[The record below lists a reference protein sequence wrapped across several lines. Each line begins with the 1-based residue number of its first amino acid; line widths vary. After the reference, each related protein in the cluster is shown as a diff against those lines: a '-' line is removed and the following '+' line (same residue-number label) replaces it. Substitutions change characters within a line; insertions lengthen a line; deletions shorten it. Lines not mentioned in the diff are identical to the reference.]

1 MHINLGYGNSAVFQ
15 ESNSAKQPEDSSF
28 DNKIERKKME
38 KIIYTA
44 LGVLVILAVF
54 ITLLDGWEKVKNRYN
69 DFKEKN
75 PNIVLDTLGSMVIVT
90 VIAVTIMFLDTT
102 SVVFLGIIAVSSLM
116 LLGIYGRVFV
126 QIPQNHV
133 AGIFRSGIRVK
144 YVVATEED
152 LKKLSEEVTIAG
164 VVIENK
170 AIADGKY
177 RVEIATWIPILT
189 SLFNVRI
196 YSLNPFA
203 TIRPVEIQKNYWK
216 TRGELAAEEAAKTAT
231 NPDRRSSVV
240 DKIRLATTTSYE
252 RFLRIDSVV
261 IGYDA
266 TIELRGNMKVNYDRQ
281 TNVRA
286 WNLDEIYLTQN
297 ARYSG
302 YVDETI
308 RAAHMAV
315 LNTLAY
321 NKDETTPDGKTVTH
335 KNFQDINLSEKEN
348 SHFNEAIRECISGN
362 FGSIILT
369 TAINDWE
376 LSDESQAIVDAV
388 NRATASEHDRKAA
401 ENKAIGD
408 AAPLREQGLAAAAG
422 QGALLEKLK
431 EMAST
436 PEGRVAIAAHQNQIT
451 SANFALNRGTLVFGT
466 TVSPVIPL
474 PVIEEKT
481 PPTTPPTT
489 P

>member
-1 MHINLGYGNSAVFQ
+1 MNNYICL
-15 ESNSAKQPEDSSF
+15 
-28 DNKIERKKME
+28 
-38 KIIYTA
+38 A
-44 LGVLVILAVF
+44 LGVLVILTVF
-54 ITLLDGWEKVKNRYN
+54 TLHDGWEKVKNLLTDN
-69 DFKEKN
+69 KEKI
-75 PNIVLDTLGSMVIVT
+75 PNIVLYTLSMVMVT
-90 VIAVTIMFLDTT
+90 GITAAIMFLDTT
-102 SVVFLGIIAVSSLM
+102 SVVLLGIILVSAISII
-116 LLGIYGRVFV
+116 GISGRVFV

-152 LKKLSEEVTIAG
+152 LKKLTEDITIAR

-170 AIADGKY
+170 AFKDKKYEVVIAQS
-177 RVEIATWIPILT
+177 IPVLT
-189 SLFNVRI
+189 SLFNIRI
-196 YSLNPFA
+196 YSFNPFA
-203 TIRPVEIQKNYWK
+203 TILPVEIQKNYWK
-216 TRGELAAEEAAKTAT
+216 TRGELVAEEAAKTAT
-231 NPDRRSSVV
+231 NPGRKSSVV
-240 DKIRLATTTSYE
+240 DKIKLAATTSYE
-252 RFLRIDSVV
+252 RFLRIDTVV

-297 ARYSG
+297 ARYSS

-315 LNTLAY
+315 LNALAY
-321 NKDETTPDGKTVTH
+321 NKDETLPDGTVIG
-335 KNFQDINLSEKEN
+335 NFQDLDLSEKED
-348 SHFNEAIRECISGN
+348 SDFNNAIRKCISGN

-376 LSDESQAIVDAV
+376 LSDESRAIVDAV
-388 NRATASEHDRKAA
+388 NRATASGHDLIVA
-401 ENKAIGD
+401 ENKAKGD
-408 AAPLREQGLAAAAG
+408 AAPLREQGVAAAAG

-451 SANFALNRGTLVFGT
+451 SANFALNRGTLVFGS

>member
-1 MHINLGYGNSAVFQ
+1 MNNY
-15 ESNSAKQPEDSSF
+15 
-28 DNKIERKKME
+28 
-38 KIIYTA
+38 IYLA
-44 LGVLVILAVF
+44 LGVLGILAVF
-54 ITLLDGWEKVKNRYN
+54 TLLDGWEKVKNLLTDN
-69 DFKEKN
+69 KEKI
-75 PNIVLDTLGSMVIVT
+75 PNIVLYTLSMVMVT
-90 VIAVTIMFLDTT
+90 GITAAIMFLDTT
-102 SVVFLGIIAVSSLM
+102 SVVLLGIIIVSAISII
-116 LLGIYGRVFV
+116 GISGRVFV

-152 LKKLSEEVTIAG
+152 LKKLTEDITIAR

-170 AIADGKY
+170 AFKNKKYEVVIAQS
-177 RVEIATWIPILT
+177 IPVLT
-189 SLFNVRI
+189 SLFNIRI
-196 YSLNPFA
+196 YSFNPFA
-203 TIRPVEIQKNYWK
+203 TILPVEIQKNYWK
-216 TRGELAAEEAAKTAT
+216 TRGELVAEEAAKTAT
-231 NPDRRSSVV
+231 NPVRKSSVV
-240 DKIRLATTTSYE
+240 DKIKLATTTSYE
-252 RFLRIDSVV
+252 RFLRIDTVV

-297 ARYSG
+297 ARYSS

-315 LNTLAY
+315 LNALAY
-321 NKDETTPDGKTVTH
+321 NKDETLPDGTVIG
-335 KNFQDINLSEKEN
+335 NFQDLDLSEKED
-348 SHFNEAIRECISGN
+348 SDFNNAIRKCISGN

-376 LSDESQAIVDAV
+376 LSDESRAIVDAV
-388 NRATASEHDRKAA
+388 NRATASGHDLIVA
-401 ENKAIGD
+401 ENKAKGD
-408 AAPLREQGLAAAAG
+408 AAPLREQGVAAAAG

-451 SANFALNRGTLVFGT
+451 SANFALNRGTLVFGS

-481 PPTTPPTT
+481 PTTTPPTT